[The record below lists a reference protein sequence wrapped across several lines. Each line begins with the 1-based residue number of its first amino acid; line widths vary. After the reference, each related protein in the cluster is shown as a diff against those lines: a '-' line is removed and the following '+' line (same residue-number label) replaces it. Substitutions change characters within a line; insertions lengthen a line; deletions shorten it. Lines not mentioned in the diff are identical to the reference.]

1 MTSEEMDRVISMPDV
16 DTEWKAFKN
25 SVLQKSRTKRQ
36 IYRSVRDFA
45 FVLGIVVMVSAVGYA
60 SAKANG
66 KVESFSEFFRVP
78 YMQEERIVKFPEEYP
93 TFPEGN
99 EKILSF
105 VAENL
110 HYPPEALE
118 SGLQG
123 RCIISFIIETDGSIS
138 GAKVIKS
145 LGPSLDS
152 EALRIV
158 NLMPKWIPAKDK
170 GKAVRSKCTIPI
182 VFRIN

>member
-66 KVESFSEFFRVP
+66 KVDSFSEFFKVP
-78 YMQEERIVKFPEEYP
+78 YMQEERIVKFPEESP

-138 GAKVIKS
+138 GAKIIKS

>member
-1 MTSEEMDRVISMPDV
+1 MTSDEIDRIITMPDI
-16 DTEWKAFKN
+16 DMEWKAFRD
-25 SVLQKSRTKRQ
+25 SVIQRSQTKRR

-60 SAKANG
+60 SAKASG
-66 KVESFSEFFRVP
+66 KVESISEFLKVP
-78 YMQEERIVKFPEEYP
+78 HMQEERIVQFPEEYP
-93 TFPEGN
+93 RFPEGN

-118 SGLQG
+118 RGLQG
-123 RCIISFIIETDGSIS
+123 RCVISFIIETDGSIS

-145 LGPSLDS
+145 LGSSLDS
-152 EALRIV
+152 EAMRIV

-170 GKAVRSKCTIPI
+170 GKAVRSECTIPI

>member
-1 MTSEEMDRVISMPDV
+1 M
-16 DTEWKAFKN
+16 EWKAFRD
-25 SVLQKSRTKRQ
+25 SVIQRSQTKRR

-60 SAKANG
+60 SAKASG
-66 KVESFSEFFRVP
+66 KVESISEFLKVP
-78 YMQEERIVKFPEEYP
+78 HMQEERIVQFPEEYP
-93 TFPEGN
+93 RFPEGN

-118 SGLQG
+118 RGLQG
-123 RCIISFIIETDGSIS
+123 RCVISFIIETDGSIS

-145 LGPSLDS
+145 LGSSLDS

-170 GKAVRSKCTIPI
+170 GKAVRSECTIPI